1 MSWSAGA
8 DDKVDDGG
16 KLGKRGKNCDGKRRV
31 KRGFKT
37 NKVAP
42 GADKDE
48 AWSKTNVKTPRAA
61 NKYRCQ
67 VIGCTESENLVE
79 EDGKMSLKTS
89 RQKRDLTTGKQIK
102 LDIGESH
109 ESSSSVD
116 TDLSQFLNDLNSPTT
131 DNFNMSCDPVTCSQ
145 MKTMF
150 LPARV
155 VSAL

>member
-1 MSWSAGA
+1 
-8 DDKVDDGG
+8 
-16 KLGKRGKNCDGKRRV
+16 
-31 KRGFKT
+31 
-37 NKVAP
+37 
-42 GADKDE
+42 
-48 AWSKTNVKTPRAA
+48 
-61 NKYRCQ
+61 
-67 VIGCTESENLVE
+67 VE

-89 RQKRDLTTGKQIK
+89 RQKWDLTTGKQIK
-102 LDIGESH
+102 LNRGESL

-131 DNFNMSCDPVTCSQ
+131 DNFNMSCDHVACSQ